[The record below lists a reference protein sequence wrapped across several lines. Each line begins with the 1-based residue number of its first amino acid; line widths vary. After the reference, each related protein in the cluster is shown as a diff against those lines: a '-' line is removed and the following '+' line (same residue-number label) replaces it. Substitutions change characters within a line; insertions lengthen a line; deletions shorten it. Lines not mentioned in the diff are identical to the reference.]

1 MKKKIDLY
9 LIYLYYIL
17 EVCLY
22 IGYRFWT
29 IYGGTEKGN
38 AVYTFLVILVNFYST
53 VCLLYVIL
61 LAYYMRKKK
70 LSINIKRNTI
80 LLSVILLFDLLVY
93 GFDRILTMFSNF
105 PQFYMICLMC
115 VAHAIIY
122 IRDKRKPLK
131 NEEQIK
137 KYKNHFLINFFIKA
151 RNIKEFHASQTYSL
165 DGMLYLL
172 KKVFSM
178 IGVRELFIW
187 IVKKLEK

>member
-29 IYGGTEKGN
+29 SYGGTEKGN

-131 NEEQIK
+131 NEE
-137 KYKNHFLINFFIKA
+137 
-151 RNIKEFHASQTYSL
+151 
-165 DGMLYLL
+165 
-172 KKVFSM
+172 
-178 IGVRELFIW
+178 
-187 IVKKLEK
+187 

>member
-29 IYGGTEKGN
+29 IYGGTEKWK

-80 LLSVILLFDLLVY
+80 LLSVILLFDLLV
-93 GFDRILTMFSNF
+93 
-105 PQFYMICLMC
+105 
-115 VAHAIIY
+115 
-122 IRDKRKPLK
+122 
-131 NEEQIK
+131 
-137 KYKNHFLINFFIKA
+137 
-151 RNIKEFHASQTYSL
+151 
-165 DGMLYLL
+165 
-172 KKVFSM
+172 
-178 IGVRELFIW
+178 
-187 IVKKLEK
+187 